1 MDKIP
6 LTKDGEK
13 TLQEELRN
21 LKLERPKISKAIAEA
36 REHGDLKENAE
47 YHAARE
53 QQSLTEA
60 KIKDIEYKLSNSEI
74 IDSKSSENEDQ
85 IIFGSFVELLNTENN
100 SKIKYQLVGEDEA
113 DLKKNKISFNSPVAK
128 GLINKKVGDALAGD
142 KSSHGEYNDNKLRV
156 RHAYYSYV
164 LWFFIVIVMTC
175 GIAAISAGVAMP
187 ASRPLQGLIL
197 IVALGLGYFLL
208 TRIWSEYQ
216 KLLRRVGAS

>member
-113 DLKKNKISFNSPVAK
+113 DLTKNKISFNSPIGK
-128 GLINKKVGDALAGD
+128 GLMNTKVGDIITILVPKG
-142 KSSHGEYNDNKLRV
+142 KLN
-156 RHAYYSYV
+156 
-164 LWFFIVIVMTC
+164 FKVIN
-175 GIAAISAGVAMP
+175 IN
-187 ASRPLQGLIL
+187 
-197 IVALGLGYFLL
+197 
-208 TRIWSEYQ
+208 
-216 KLLRRVGAS
+216 

>member
-128 GLINKKVGDALAGD
+128 GLINKKVGDVI
-142 KSSHGEYNDNKLRV
+142 KISVPKGE
-156 RHAYYSYV
+156 
-164 LWFFIVIVMTC
+164 
-175 GIAAISAGVAMP
+175 
-187 ASRPLQGLIL
+187 LI
-197 IVALGLGYFLL
+197 F
-208 TRIWSEYQ
+208 
-216 KLLRRVGAS
+216 